1 MILRTSF
8 LLLVLAATLV
18 SRGGRAADRETLA
31 LAAASIT
38 SEELKDVV
46 GVLADDTFEGREAGS
61 RGGHAAANYIV
72 KAFEK
77 LGARP
82 AGDCGSYFQAFNG
95 TCRNILAVVP
105 GSDEQL
111 KDQYV
116 VLCAHYDHV
125 GYGRSNNSFGP
136 LGYIHNGADDNASGV
151 AGLLEVLDAI
161 HRLPAA
167 PRRSVLL
174 ACFDSEES
182 GLQGSR
188 FWISRPTVPLEKV
201 AMAINIDMIGR
212 LRDNRIELFGSRT
225 APGLR
230 RTVSEANGESGPTID
245 FDWKLKADSD
255 HWSFIERRIPVMM
268 FHTGLHG
275 DYHRPSDDAHLI
287 NYDGL
292 ETTARLTFQTLMR
305 LTEAGHLPRFRDS
318 GRQESGLSPA
328 SLEQPTSPHPPRFG
342 MPFHVEAGNPPRF
355 IVGTLNPGLPAERAG
370 MKAGDRLLEFDG
382 TPIRND
388 ADFRLQL
395 LAARGESVFLV
406 EREGVATPQLLK
418 VTPQGEPLRV
428 GITWRLD
435 DGEPGTAIIT
445 QVIHGSAAYA
455 ADMKVG
461 DRIYAI
467 AGRGFSTQ
475 TEIVALLSKAAGNLE
490 MLIERHGR
498 LHTAR
503 LTLLDEPPAAA
514 E

>member
-8 LLLVLAATLV
+8 CLLVFAATIV
-18 SRGGRAADRETLA
+18 GRWASAADRETLA

-72 KAFEK
+72 KAFES
-77 LGARP
+77 LGAAP
-82 AGDCGSYFQAFNG
+82 AGDSGSYFQAFNG

-105 GSDEQL
+105 GSDAQL

-161 HRLPAA
+161 HRLPVA

-188 FWISRPTVPLEKV
+188 FWISRPTVPLEKAV
-201 AMAINIDMIGR
+201 MAINIDMIGR
-212 LRDNRIELFGSRT
+212 MRDHRIEVYGSRT

-230 RTVSEANGESGPTID
+230 RTVSEANGESGPVID

-255 HWSFIERRIPVMM
+255 HWSFIERRIPVLM

-287 NYDGL
+287 NYEGL

-305 LTEAGHLPRFRDS
+305 LTEAEKLPGFRDAS
-318 GRQESGLSPA
+318 RHESGLSPA
-328 SLEQPTSPHPPRFG
+328 SLEQPTTPHPPRFG
-342 MPFHVEAGNPPRF
+342 MPFHVEPGSTPRF
-355 IVGTLNPGLPAERAG
+355 IVGTPNPGLPAERAG
-370 MKAGDRLLEFDG
+370 LKAGDRLLEFDG
-382 TPIRND
+382 TPIHSD
-388 ADFRLQL
+388 ADFRLRL
-395 LAARGESVFLV
+395 LAARGETTFLV

-418 VTPQGEPLRV
+418 VTPQGEPIRV

-435 DGEPGTAIIT
+435 DGEPGTAIVT
-445 QVIHGSAAYA
+445 QVIHGSAAHA
-455 ADMKVG
+455 AGLKVG

-467 AGRGFSTQ
+467 AGRGFSLQ
-475 TEIVALLSKAAGNLE
+475 PEIIALLSNAARPLE
-490 MLIERHGR
+490 MLLERHGR
-498 LHTAR
+498 LHTSR
-503 LTLLDEPPAAA
+503 LALLAEPPSA